1 MPAAGASRR
10 PFGSEVRWLVLPE
23 RPAGTEGLS
32 EEEPVPLVTRD
43 AMVGVANVAA
53 VRARR
58 WTSRAGRITALQR
71 GVGVRRAVGEPHLR
85 HGRQSLRGRRVHLA
99 AIPGRTDRPDQN
111 LGDLRGRGRTV

>member
-10 PFGSEVRWLVLPE
+10 PFGSEVRWLVVPE

-53 VRARR
+53 V
-58 WTSRAGRITALQR
+58 
-71 GVGVRRAVGEPHLR
+71 
-85 HGRQSLRGRRVHLA
+85 
-99 AIPGRTDRPDQN
+99 
-111 LGDLRGRGRTV
+111 